1 MQKKVTFDKKIE
13 FPTMIGEISAISLDQ
28 ELEFID
34 NTSITGNLLLT
45 GKYKLT
51 EASRVEEDFSYKIP
65 VEIALT
71 KEVDKDTGN
80 IEISDFSYD
89 LDNGNELICFI
100 ELLISGEDISEEREC
115 DGDVSEKEIEIPIL
129 EDNEEDREE
138 VESEDQTVNETD
150 LFSDL
155 EEDNETYGTFV
166 VYMIRQDETINTIL
180 EKYNTTLEEIEKYNE
195 IKDLKVGTK
204 LIIPLL
210 NE

>member
-80 IEISDFSYD
+80 IEISDFSYN
-89 LDNGNELICFI
+89 LENNNELICFI
-100 ELLISGEDISEEREC
+100 ELLISGEDILEEREC
-115 DGDVSEKEIEIPIL
+115 DGDVSEKEIEIPIF
-129 EDNEEDREE
+129 EDIEEEPVEE
-138 VESEDQTVNETD
+138 EIKEKEEPA

-180 EKYNTTLEEIEKYNE
+180 EKYNTTLEEIEKYND

>member
-28 ELEFID
+28 ELAFID

-80 IEISDFSYD
+80 IEISDFSYN
-89 LDNGNELICFI
+89 LENGNELNCFI
-100 ELLISGEDISEEREC
+100 ELLISGEDILEEREC
-115 DGDVSEKEIEIPIL
+115 DGDVSEKEIEIPIF
-129 EDNEEDREE
+129 EDIEEDEE
-138 VESEDQTVNETD
+138 IEEEEEPE

-180 EKYNTTLEEIEKYNE
+180 EKYNTNLEEIEKYND

-204 LIIPLL
+204 LIIPIL

>member
-89 LDNGNELICFI
+89 LENGNELICFI

-180 EKYNTTLEEIEKYNE
+180 EKYNTTLEEIVKYNE

>member
-65 VEIALT
+65 FEIALT

-89 LDNGNELICFI
+89 LENGNELICFI

-166 VYMIRQDETINTIL
+166 VYMIRQDETINT
-180 EKYNTTLEEIEKYNE
+180 TLEEIEKYNE

>member
-89 LDNGNELICFI
+89 LENGNELICFI